1 MSLVKEVRIF
11 SFLTDTVPM
20 KMNAPVYSVVAPE
33 PPFLAGAVKKEAA
46 PAPALTLCLKKRNK
60 QNF

>member
-46 PAPALTLCLKKRNK
+46 PAPASAVNCV
-60 QNF
+60 